1 MKIFSIPDV
10 GSFLGL
16 VRKCRGDVML
26 HLPDGSQVELKR
38 VIPPA
43 APSDYVSRTV
53 LLGYP
58 LVQFPGY
65 IGFYPIHEGIPRKPV
80 CQMII

>member
-26 HLPDGSQVELKR
+26 HLPDGGQVELKR
-38 VIPPA
+38 DHTAQQLLQIMYPGQSCLDIRLSNS
-43 APSDYVSRTV
+43 SDILDFIQYMRESGVS
-53 LLGYP
+53 
-58 LVQFPGY
+58 QFV
-65 IGFYPIHEGIPRKPV
+65 R
-80 CQMII
+80 